1 MSAGLSSSLPPL
13 PGLPFG
19 KNPFRWLVFILLGL
33 PWMALSSLLES
44 RKILEGTTIHWNLI
58 PWHEAGLLIG
68 AGVLCNLL
76 VSGWVVRLLRDDPV
90 PPEFDRPLLLCLD
103 GIKVNTIPL
112 VWMLVPSV
120 LAFVQ
125 YSVASSS
132 TVSINLWQ
140 PDPVTI
146 LILVLLFFQV
156 IILLIALQYATIGA
170 IRFARTGSVGEG
182 LALLEIRK
190 TIGRIGIVNYYVG
203 LGVVTFVWMLFSLCL
218 RGVALVPFA
227 GPVVSLCL
235 SPVPTVYCF
244 RFIAHFCDEERL
256 SAGRDEDVGRDGQCI
271 SPGKRMDTG
280 DRVPCLDAHHGRAR
294 GPLLHADGAGI
305 RVHQPVFPVSIG
317 IP

>member
-1 MSAGLSSSLPPL
+1 MDVSRYIMESATFTRLTL
-13 PGLPFG
+13 G
-19 KNPFRWLVFILLGL
+19 KNPSRWLVFVLLGL
-33 PWMALSSLLES
+33 PWLALSSLLES

-76 VSGWVVRLLRDDPV
+76 VSGWVVRLLRDDPD

-125 YSVASSS
+125 YSVAGSN

-140 PDPVTI
+140 PDPATI
-146 LILVLLFFQV
+146 LILVLLVLQV

-170 IRFARTGSVGEG
+170 IRFARTGRVGEG
-182 LALLEIRK
+182 LAILEIRK
-190 TIGRIGIVNYYVG
+190 TIGRIGIVNYYVA
-203 LGVVTFVWMLFSLCL
+203 LGVVTLVWLLFSLAL

-227 GPVVSLCL
+227 GPAISLCL

-256 SAGRDEDVGRDGQCI
+256 SAGRDEGV
-271 SPGKRMDTG
+271 
-280 DRVPCLDAHHGRAR
+280 
-294 GPLLHADGAGI
+294 AGT
-305 RVHQPVFPVSIG
+305 VSASAPVSAWTLATEFLAWMLIMSVLVVLCFTPMVLVFG
-317 IP
+317 YISRFFP